1 MRHPHPRVN
10 NSWPQNM
17 GHEFNSERQHL
28 MADVP
33 PATFFYYKNPE
44 IREFVSSGVL
54 KVSNICGVVC
64 SSQKVSFPG
73 PGTPGTLSQT
83 KEGQ

>member
-33 PATFFYYKNPE
+33 PATFFYYKKPE

-64 SSQKVSFPG
+64 SSQRLASLALG
-73 PGTPGTLSQT
+73 HQGH
-83 KEGQ
+83 